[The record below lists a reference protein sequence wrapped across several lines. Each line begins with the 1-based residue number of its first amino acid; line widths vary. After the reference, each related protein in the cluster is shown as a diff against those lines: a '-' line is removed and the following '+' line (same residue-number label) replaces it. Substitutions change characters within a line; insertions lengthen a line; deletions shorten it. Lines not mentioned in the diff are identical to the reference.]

1 MNFQHKS
8 SKVLIVGD
16 SGSGKTTF
24 WLNYVT
30 KSPHYLKLIFD
41 AEGEYIM
48 RGKHGIICY
57 EPKQLQETCER
68 ILAGDSVSNI
78 VIFDPSIQFAGDLE
92 NGFAWFCEWSFEMA
106 KLAPMVPKLIAT
118 DELQNLIGTDII
130 ADSFRKVLETG
141 RRYGL
146 DFIAITQALNLI
158 HNRVRNQITELVV
171 FRTQEENALKYLK
184 SRGFEPDEVSQLR
197 DLHYIAKDM
206 RGTTESR
213 GKLRVWKLQGKVD
226 TEAETEANALG
237 QCAELVDG
245 VAN

>member
-1 MNFQHKS
+1 MNFEHKS
-8 SKVLIVGD
+8 QKVLIVGD

-24 WLNYVT
+24 WLNFVT
-30 KSPHYLKLIFD
+30 KSEHKLKLIFD

-68 ILAGDSVSNI
+68 VLAGEAESNI

-92 NGFAWFCEWSFEMA
+92 NGFAWFCEWVFEVS
-106 KLAPMVPKLIAT
+106 KLAPMVPKLLAT

-184 SRGFEPDEVSQLR
+184 SRGFDPDEVSNLR
-197 DLHYIAKDM
+197 DLNYIAKDM
-206 RGTTESR
+206 RGNAVSK
-213 GKLRVWKLQGKVD
+213 GKLKVWKLHGKVD
-226 TEAETEANALG
+226 TEAAESGNPLD
-237 QCAELVDG
+237 QCAGFVG
-245 VAN
+245 